1 MNHGKL
7 CTMENLKPKVNTS
20 SASRACEK
28 MLLDD
33 WKVSGSKRK
42 DLLEYLEILEKATK
56 FIPCR
61 TDSIQIFTLDQ
72 VDSEKKE
79 FTGYRHGA
87 EYGTII
93 DDIPFLRMKKY
104 EGMTTDLFEEIK
116 NKSKMFILI
125 GNDIFYVTKKALPT
139 LAQRAGSSTGKFASM
154 DSLRIRFHRD
164 AGYVAF
170 MQACPSSC
178 NVLIRKYN
186 NAKKIFAVFS
196 DGYTV
201 ISQKE
206 LFMAIVQ
213 QFGSLG
219 KHNIYYSIDNFNT
232 FINLE
237 FPEFQEFNIPDK
249 LKKDIIPGIQIQM
262 SDTGESSF
270 SIIGTLRAKTGI
282 AYVPGAVYTRKHTK
296 NASVE
301 TIAAEAFKLILPKF
315 EKFPHI
321 VKSLYGIGISNIE
334 ETVTK
339 VVAHCGIKASV
350 SAKVA
355 ETVLN
360 STLDSLQEFQH
371 CTALDVASAVVEA
384 GDLISEDTCDKV
396 SEKLRSC
403 SVKAFFFRYDSEN

>member
-1 MNHGKL
+1 
-7 CTMENLKPKVNTS
+7 MENLKQEVNGS
-20 SASRACEK
+20 VVLMAGNRK
-28 MLLDD
+28 MLLDN
-33 WKVSGSKRK
+33 WKVAGTKQE
-42 DLLEYLEILEKATK
+42 DLFKYLKNLENATK
-56 FIPCR
+56 IIPCR
-61 TDSIQIFTLDQ
+61 TDAIQIFTLDH
-72 VDSEKKE
+72 VDLEKKE
-79 FTGYRHGA
+79 FVGYRHGA
-87 EYGTII
+87 EYGTIE
-93 DDIPFLRMKKY
+93 DDIPFVRMKKY
-104 EGMTTDLFEEIK
+104 EGMTSDLSEEVK

-164 AGYVAF
+164 AGYVSF

-178 NVLIRKYN
+178 NILIRKYD

-196 DGYTV
+196 DGYMI

-206 LFMAIVQ
+206 LLEAIMQ
-213 QFGSLG
+213 QFGVMGRTS
-219 KHNIYYSIDNFNT
+219 IYYSIDNFNT
-232 FINLE
+232 CINLE
-237 FPEFQEFNIPDK
+237 FPEFQRFDIPNE
-249 LKKDIIPGIQIQM
+249 LKQDIVPGILVQM

-282 AYVPGAVYTRKHTK
+282 TYVPGAVYTRKHTK

-360 STLDSLQEFQH
+360 STLDSLQEFQY

-384 GDLISEDTCDKV
+384 CDLISEDTCDKV

-403 SVKAFFFRYDSEN
+403 SVKAFLFRYAPEN